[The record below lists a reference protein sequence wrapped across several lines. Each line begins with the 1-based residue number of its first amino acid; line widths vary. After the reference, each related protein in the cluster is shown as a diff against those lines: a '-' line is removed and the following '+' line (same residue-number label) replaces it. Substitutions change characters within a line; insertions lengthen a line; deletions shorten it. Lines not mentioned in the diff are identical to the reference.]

1 METVAARSE
10 QAKTN
15 SSILLC
21 LGIFL
26 LVVCVIM
33 LIWLI
38 SNGVYE
44 PGMPEVTICLTMP
57 AFFIFGGG
65 LASISEAVKQ
75 RRRHD
80 ATPVKLIVYDG
91 RMLIFDDGY
100 SCLPSDVIDVEC
112 ENSPDNSPFAY
123 ALADFGELTVHT
135 ENKTYRYR
143 NVADVRHAHVRLVE
157 LIAVDRASKSR

>member
-10 QAKTN
+10 KAKTN
-15 SSILLC
+15 SSILLW

-26 LVVCVIM
+26 LVACVIM

-44 PGMPEVTICLTMP
+44 PGMPEVTICMTMP

-65 LASISEAVKQ
+65 LASVSEAVKQ

-112 ENSPDNSPFAY
+112 ETAPITAHSLMRWLTSASSRCIPKTKRIVIATLRTCA
-123 ALADFGELTVHT
+123 ALT
-135 ENKTYRYR
+135 
-143 NVADVRHAHVRLVE
+143 
-157 LIAVDRASKSR
+157 